1 MWIFH
6 FLESNVYEDG
16 FIMNSVCQGFVH
28 VVYVCLSVF
37 GILLRFSGPVLDQ
50 MYLMHVGFFVRL
62 WYL

>member
-1 MWIFH
+1 
-6 FLESNVYEDG
+6 
-16 FIMNSVCQGFVH
+16 MNSVCQGFVH

-50 MYLMHVGFFVRL
+50 MYLMRVGFFVRL